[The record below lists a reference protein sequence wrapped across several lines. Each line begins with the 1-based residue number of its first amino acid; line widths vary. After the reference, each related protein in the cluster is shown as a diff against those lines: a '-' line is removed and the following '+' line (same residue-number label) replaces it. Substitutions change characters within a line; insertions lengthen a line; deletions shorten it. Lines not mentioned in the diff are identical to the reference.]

1 MQVFF
6 YAFSTRPPFGIECV
20 TPVIDLGLSAEL
32 EYPMHVERHGDSL
45 YLSVGVDNCWS
56 ALVKL
61 RLSDVMQGCRAGD
74 LHRKEAHVRENSI
87 LRVVE
92 GGRLVRVR
100 HDFEPIWR
108 GDRADGQRLVSRL
121 VPGEGQRTVRLP
133 CKGAFC
139 PSKLS
144 QKLADLGHHSNS
156 KWPVRHQSGAAAPSA
171 LNITT
176 E

>member
-1 MQVFF
+1 MLQVFF

-74 LHRKEAHVRENSI
+74 LHRKVGLMMQSDCPAKDI
-87 LRVVE
+87 LIQT
-92 GGRLVRVR
+92 LQQ
-100 HDFEPIWR
+100 I
-108 GDRADGQRLVSRL
+108 
-121 VPGEGQRTVRLP
+121 
-133 CKGAFC
+133 
-139 PSKLS
+139 
-144 QKLADLGHHSNS
+144 
-156 KWPVRHQSGAAAPSA
+156 
-171 LNITT
+171 
-176 E
+176 